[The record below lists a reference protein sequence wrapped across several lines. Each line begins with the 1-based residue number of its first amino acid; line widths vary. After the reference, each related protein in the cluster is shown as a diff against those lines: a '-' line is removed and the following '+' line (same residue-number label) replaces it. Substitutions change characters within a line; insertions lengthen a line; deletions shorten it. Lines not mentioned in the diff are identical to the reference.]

1 MDNTSIEIIKLIG
14 AMIGYIL
21 STITLTTM
29 IVKPIRKRFINWL
42 KNICGTGV
50 IESNLTEIKSEFGE
64 IKAMLQT
71 HIEADTDKSEL
82 LKRLA
87 EAEKA
92 ALRNSIL
99 QLCDICLKRESIT
112 SVEKLNLID
121 MYREYHNLGGDTY
134 CTDRYEITLDLPEK
148 N

>member
-1 MDNTSIEIIKLIG
+1 MDNTSVEIIKLIG

-21 STITLTTM
+21 SAITLTTM

-42 KNICGTGV
+42 KNICGMGV
-50 IESNLTEIKSEFGE
+50 IESNLTEIKSEFSE

-71 HIEADTDKSEL
+71 HIEADTDKSQM

-99 QLCDICLKRESIT
+99 QLCDICLRRESIT

-121 MYREYHNLGGDTY
+121 MYGEYHNLGGDTY